1 MGTPTLSAL
10 TERDRADFVDVT
22 SGAFAA
28 DPWYVALF
36 GAHSPD
42 SERRRREFFA
52 FLFDLSLWTGS
63 EVRGLRHAGRLV
75 GAYILDV
82 PAVRVGAWPRVVAR
96 ALTKPIGLSWRNARL
111 IAAYLQHTRAV
122 LPRGRTHYLA
132 LIGVDAGLRGQ
143 GYGRIMLDDI
153 LARFD
158 DDPLA
163 LGMRWLMKHVEA
175 EHDDTLVV
183 TLEDGAVGAS
193 MLIAGRPNRGC
204 VLGGNELGHMS
215 LNIETA
221 RCYCGGVGCVER
233 VFCTDFL
240 HRLGGRGSLGE
251 AFAEPA
257 LSAPA
262 RQIIDLVALGVA
274 NATVFARPHRVVV
287 AGMPAHNARFRDAL
301 ERAWRRRLPAVFR
314 ERVTLSWYETKATLS
329 AETSGWLAI
338 ASVLSGSDGRAWT

>member
-1 MGTPTLSAL
+1 
-10 TERDRADFVDVT
+10 
-22 SGAFAA
+22 
-28 DPWYVALF
+28 
-36 GAHSPD
+36 
-42 SERRRREFFA
+42 
-52 FLFDLSLWTGS
+52 
-63 EVRGLRHAGRLV
+63 
-75 GAYILDV
+75 
-82 PAVRVGAWPRVVAR
+82 
-96 ALTKPIGLSWRNARL
+96 
-111 IAAYLQHTRAV
+111 
-122 LPRGRTHYLA
+122 
-132 LIGVDAGLRGQ
+132 
-143 GYGRIMLDDI
+143 
-153 LARFD
+153 
-158 DDPLA
+158 
-163 LGMRWLMKHVEA
+163 
-175 EHDDTLVV
+175 
-183 TLEDGAVGAS
+183 